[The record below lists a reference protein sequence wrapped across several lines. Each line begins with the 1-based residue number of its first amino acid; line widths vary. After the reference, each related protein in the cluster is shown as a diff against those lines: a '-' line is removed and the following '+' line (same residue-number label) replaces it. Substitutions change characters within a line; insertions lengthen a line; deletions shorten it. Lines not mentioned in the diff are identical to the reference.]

1 MANEQQEP
9 VIRVIGFK
17 TTYERRAKRGTDPL
31 NEDMDTKGFL
41 LDRKGN
47 RVLENVAVDWVTWA
61 PVAGVLSTQ
70 NTDRVENIRPDSS
83 MLKENSTGT
92 KATFMRARWAKIEPA
107 YNAWKGGQEVPL
119 NGTPLGA
126 WPAVNA
132 GQVDVLRHYGIR
144 TVEEVAGLSEAQ
156 IGRVTLPGMRDL
168 QKQARVFLDN
178 SDRADSAKREADK
191 DSQLEA
197 LRDRLAEMEKLLD
210 QRTAPTNAEPADDEV
225 TELRAQLDAK
235 GITYDKRWAAPKL
248 RAALMAEAA

>member
-1 MANEQQEP
+1 MADEQKP
-9 VIRVIGFK
+9 VIRVIGFS
-17 TTYERRAKRGTDPL
+17 TTYERLAKRGTDPL
-31 NEDMDTKGFL
+31 NEDIDPKGYL

-47 RVLENVAVDWVTWA
+47 RILENVAVDWVTWA
-61 PVAGVLSTQ
+61 PVGGVLSTQ
-70 NTDRVENIRPDSS
+70 TTDRIKSIRPDDS
-83 MLKENSTGT
+83 MLRNDSSGT
-92 KATFMRARWAKIEPA
+92 KGAFMRARWAQIEPA
-107 YNAWKGGQEVPL
+107 FNAWKGGQEIPL

-144 TVEEVAGLSEAQ
+144 TVEEVSGLSEAQ
-156 IGRVTLPGMRDL
+156 IERITLPGMRDL
-168 QKQARVFLDN
+168 QRQARTFLDN

-197 LRDRLAEMEKLLD
+197 MKERLAEMEALLETK
-210 QRTAPTNAEPADDEV
+210 TAPKADETTDDEV